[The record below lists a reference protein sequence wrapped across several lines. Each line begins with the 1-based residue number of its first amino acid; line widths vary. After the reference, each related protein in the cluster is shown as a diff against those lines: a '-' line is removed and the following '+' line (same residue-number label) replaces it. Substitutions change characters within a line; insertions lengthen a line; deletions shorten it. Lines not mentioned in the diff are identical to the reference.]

1 LASKTAAGQAEGDS
15 GRHHTKNKEFAEMTT
30 LSAEDFW
37 TFSLDFYGKQN
48 VAKACLS
55 LQDRRD
61 ADVNLL
67 LLSAYLA
74 SKGHVLDDT
83 HLSIADGMTA
93 GWRAAV
99 LQQLRQVRKRLPKF
113 AEEVPEN
120 DRKQV
125 KEKILEA
132 ELAAEQV
139 AHRLIFKRLDDAPM
153 PTHGG
158 TAKER
163 AEKNLKL
170 YLRRMLSQFGPTTP
184 DERDLGD
191 INDIVAA
198 L

>member
-1 LASKTAAGQAEGDS
+1 MASRTATATGDQER
-15 GRHHTKNKEFAEMTT
+15 RHTSNREFPEMTT

-67 LLSAYLA
+67 LLAAYLA
-74 SKGHVLDDT
+74 NKGHLLDDT

-99 LQQLRQVRKRLPKF
+99 LQQLRQVRRRLPKF
-113 AEEVPEN
+113 AEEVPEE
-120 DRKQV
+120 DRKNV

-153 PTHGG
+153 PTNGG
-158 TAKER
+158 SVKDR

-170 YLRRMLSQFGPTTP
+170 YLRRLVTQGGGPGVP
-184 DERDLGD
+184 DERDFGD
-191 INDIVAA
+191 VSSIVAA

>member
-1 LASKTAAGQAEGDS
+1 MASKTATAEGDQ
-15 GRHHTKNKEFAEMTT
+15 GRRHTSNREFPEMTT

-67 LLSAYLA
+67 LLAAYLA
-74 SKGHVLDDT
+74 SKGHILDDT

-99 LQQLRQVRKRLPKF
+99 LQQLRQVRRRLPKF
-113 AEEVPEN
+113 AEEVPEE
-120 DRKQV
+120 DRKNV

-153 PTHGG
+153 PTDGG
-158 TAKER
+158 SARDR

-170 YLRRMLSQFGPTTP
+170 YMRRLLTQGGGPGTP

-191 INDIVAA
+191 VSSIVQA

>member
-1 LASKTAAGQAEGDS
+1 MASKTATAEGDQ
-15 GRHHTKNKEFAEMTT
+15 GRRHTSNREFPEMTT

-67 LLSAYLA
+67 LLAAYLA
-74 SKGHVLDDT
+74 SKGHILDDT

-99 LQQLRQVRKRLPKF
+99 LQQLRQVRRRLPKF
-113 AEEVPEN
+113 AEEVPEE
-120 DRKQV
+120 DRKNV

-153 PTHGG
+153 PTDGG
-158 TAKER
+158 SVKER

-170 YLRRMLSQFGPTTP
+170 YMRRLLTQGGGPGTP

-191 INDIVAA
+191 VSSIVQA

>member
-1 LASKTAAGQAEGDS
+1 MASEIAKKQVEGAE
-15 GRHHTKNKEFAEMTT
+15 RRATKDGEFADMT

-61 ADVNLL
+61 ADVNILL
-67 LLSAYLA
+67 LAAYLA

-99 LQQLRQVRKRLPKF
+99 LQQLRQVRRRLPKF
-113 AEEVPEN
+113 AEEVPEG
-120 DRKQV
+120 DRKNV

-153 PTHGG
+153 PTEGG

-170 YLRRMLSQFGPTTP
+170 YLRRLLSQAGPGGP

-191 INDIVAA
+191 VSAIVGA

>member
-1 LASKTAAGQAEGDS
+1 MASRTATAEGDH
-15 GRHHTKNKEFAEMTT
+15 GRRQTSNREFPDMTT

-67 LLSAYLA
+67 LLAAYLA
-74 SKGHVLDDT
+74 NKGHLLDDT

-99 LQQLRQVRKRLPKF
+99 LQQLRQVRRRLPKF
-113 AEEVPEN
+113 TEEVSE
-120 DRKQV
+120 DERKNV

-153 PTHGG
+153 PTDSGSV
-158 TAKER
+158 KER

-170 YLRRMLSQFGPTTP
+170 YLRRLVTQGGGPGAP
-184 DERDLGD
+184 DERDYGD
-191 INDIVAA
+191 VSSIVAA

>member
-1 LASKTAAGQAEGDS
+1 MASEIAARHAEGDS
-15 GRHHTKNKEFAEMTT
+15 GRRDSRNKEFADMT

-37 TFSLDFYGKQN
+37 SFSLDFYGKQN

-67 LLSAYLA
+67 LLAAYLA
-74 SKGHVLDDT
+74 AKGHVLDDT

-99 LQQLRQVRKRLPKF
+99 LQQLRQVRRRLPKF
-113 AEEVPEN
+113 AEEVPEE
-120 DRKQV
+120 DRKEV
-125 KEKILEA
+125 KQKILEA

-153 PTHGG
+153 PTEGG
-158 TAKER
+158 SPKER

-170 YLRRMLSQFGPTTP
+170 YLRRLLSQGLSGAP

-191 INDIVAA
+191 VNAIVAA

>member
-1 LASKTAAGQAEGDS
+1 MASKVAKTDLAADTDS
-15 GRHHTKNKEFAEMTT
+15 RHTGNREFSDMT

-67 LLSAYLA
+67 LLAAYLA
-74 SKGHVLDDT
+74 SKGHLLDDT

-99 LQQLRQVRKRLPKF
+99 LQQLRQVRRRLPKF
-113 AEEVPEN
+113 AEDVPEE

-153 PTHGG
+153 PVEGG
-158 TAKER
+158 SPKER

-170 YLRRMLSQFGPTTP
+170 YLRRLLSQWGTNAA

-191 INDIVAA
+191 ITAIVAA

>member
-1 LASKTAAGQAEGDS
+1 
-15 GRHHTKNKEFAEMTT
+15 MTT

-67 LLSAYLA
+67 LLAAYLA
-74 SKGHVLDDT
+74 SKGYVLDDT

-99 LQQLRQVRKRLPKF
+99 LQPLRQVRRRLPRF
-113 AEEVPEN
+113 AEEVPEE

-153 PTHGG
+153 PSEGG
-158 TAKER
+158 SPKER

-170 YLRRMLSQFGPTTP
+170 YLRRLLSQGGPATP

-191 INDIVAA
+191 VTAIVGA

>member
-1 LASKTAAGQAEGDS
+1 MASKMAKPQVAADADS
-15 GRHHTKNKEFAEMTT
+15 GHTGNREFSDMT

-67 LLSAYLA
+67 LLAAYLA

-99 LQQLRQVRKRLPKF
+99 LQQLRQVRRRLPKF
-113 AEEVPEN
+113 AEEVPED
-120 DRKQV
+120 DRKNV

-153 PTHGG
+153 PAEGG
-158 TAKER
+158 TARER

-170 YLRRMLSQFGPTTP
+170 YLRRLLSQWGIGSP

-191 INDIVAA
+191 VTSIVGA

>member
-1 LASKTAAGQAEGDS
+1 
-15 GRHHTKNKEFAEMTT
+15 MTT

-99 LQQLRQVRKRLPKF
+99 LQQLRQVRRRLPKF
-113 AEEVPEN
+113 AEEVPEE
-120 DRKQV
+120 DRKNV

-153 PTHGG
+153 PTDGG
-158 TAKER
+158 SARER

-170 YLRRMLSQFGPTTP
+170 YMRRLLTQGGGPGAP

-191 INDIVAA
+191 VGSIVAA

>member
-1 LASKTAAGQAEGDS
+1 MASEIAKKQIEGAERHNTKS
-15 GRHHTKNKEFAEMTT
+15 GEFADMT

-48 VAKACLS
+48 VAKSCLS

-61 ADVNLL
+61 ADVNILL
-67 LLSAYLA
+67 LAAYLA

-99 LQQLRQVRKRLPKF
+99 LQQLRQVRRRLPKF
-113 AEEVPEN
+113 AEEVPEG
-120 DRKQV
+120 DRKNV

-153 PTHGG
+153 PTEGG

-170 YLRRMLSQFGPTTP
+170 YLRRLLSQSGPGGP

-191 INDIVAA
+191 LSAIVGAM
-198 L
+198 

>member
-1 LASKTAAGQAEGDS
+1 MASKLALEHSDGES
-15 GRHHTKNKEFAEMTT
+15 GRRQTKNKEFADMT

-67 LLSAYLA
+67 LLAAYLA
-74 SKGHVLDDT
+74 NKGHVLDDT

-99 LQQLRQVRKRLPKF
+99 LQQLRQVRRRLPKF
-113 AEEVPEN
+113 AEEVPED
-120 DRKQV
+120 DRKNV

-153 PTHGG
+153 PTEGG
-158 TAKER
+158 TVKER
-163 AEKNLKL
+163 AEKNLRL
-170 YLRRMLSQFGPTTP
+170 YLRRLLSQVGPVQP

-191 INDIVAA
+191 ISSIVAA
-198 L
+198 I

>member
-1 LASKTAAGQAEGDS
+1 MKIATLALATFTAFTGGTAALAQS
-15 GRHHTKNKEFAEMTT
+15 
-30 LSAEDFW
+30 
-37 TFSLDFYGKQN
+37 DFYRGKQLKI
-48 VAKACLS
+48 VVGSEAGGGFS
-55 LQDRRD
+55 SYS
-61 ADVNLL
+61 L

-99 LQQLRQVRKRLPKF
+99 LQQLRQVRRRLPKF
-113 AEEVPEN
+113 AEEVPEE
-120 DRKQV
+120 DRKNV

-153 PTHGG
+153 PTDGG
-158 TAKER
+158 SVKDR

-170 YLRRMLSQFGPTTP
+170 YLRRLVTQGGGPGAP
-184 DERDLGD
+184 DERDFGD
-191 INDIVAA
+191 VSSIVAA

>member
-1 LASKTAAGQAEGDS
+1 
-15 GRHHTKNKEFAEMTT
+15 MTT

-67 LLSAYLA
+67 LLAAYLA

-99 LQQLRQVRKRLPKF
+99 LQQLRQVRRRLPKF
-113 AEEVPEN
+113 AEEVPED

-153 PTHGG
+153 PTEGG
-158 TAKER
+158 GPKER

-170 YLRRMLSQFGPTTP
+170 YLRRLLSQGGGSTTP

-191 INDIVAA
+191 LNAIVAA

>member
-1 LASKTAAGQAEGDS
+1 MAAEMANKQVEGAERS
-15 GRHHTKNKEFAEMTT
+15 HAKEREFADMT

-67 LLSAYLA
+67 LLAAYLA

-99 LQQLRQVRKRLPKF
+99 LQQLRQVRRRLPKF
-113 AEEVPEN
+113 AEEVPEE
-120 DRKQV
+120 DRKNV

-153 PTHGG
+153 PSEGG
-158 TAKER
+158 SARDR

-170 YLRRMLSQFGPTTP
+170 YLRRLLSQSPPSSP
-184 DERDLGD
+184 DERDHGD
-191 INDIVAA
+191 VSAITGA

>member
-1 LASKTAAGQAEGDS
+1 MASRTATAEGDH
-15 GRHHTKNKEFAEMTT
+15 GRRHTSNREFPDMTT

-67 LLSAYLA
+67 LLAAYLA

-99 LQQLRQVRKRLPKF
+99 LQQLRQVRRRLPKF
-113 AEEVPEN
+113 AEEVPEE
-120 DRKQV
+120 DRKNV

-139 AHRLIFKRLDDAPM
+139 SHRLIFKRLDDAPM
-153 PTHGG
+153 PTEGG
-158 TAKER
+158 SARDR

-170 YLRRMLSQFGPTTP
+170 YMRRLLTQNPATTA
-184 DERDLGD
+184 DERDLSD
-191 INDIVAA
+191 VSSIVAA

>member
-1 LASKTAAGQAEGDS
+1 MTTGHVKGDS
-15 GRHHTKNKEFAEMTT
+15 GRHASNKEFADMTV
-30 LSAEDFW
+30 SAEDFW
-37 TFSLDFYGKQN
+37 SFSLDFYGKQN

-67 LLSAYLA
+67 LLAAYLA

-99 LQQLRQVRKRLPKF
+99 LQQLRQVRRRLPKF

-120 DRKQV
+120 DRKLV

-153 PTHGG
+153 PTEGG
-158 TAKER
+158 SPKDR

-170 YLRRMLSQFGPTTP
+170 YLRRLLSQGPTATTP
-184 DERDLGD
+184 DERDHGD
-191 INDIVAA
+191 VTAIVGAM
-198 L
+198 

>member
-1 LASKTAAGQAEGDS
+1 
-15 GRHHTKNKEFAEMTT
+15 MTT

-48 VAKACLS
+48 VAKSCLS

-74 SKGHVLDDT
+74 VKGHVLDDT

-99 LQQLRQVRKRLPKF
+99 LQQLRQVRRRLPKF
-113 AEEVPEN
+113 AEEVPEEA
-120 DRKQV
+120 RKQV

-153 PTHGG
+153 PTDGG
-158 TAKER
+158 NVKDR

-170 YLRRMLSQFGPTTP
+170 YLRRLLSQGGGPTTP
-184 DERDLGD
+184 DEKDLSD
-191 INDIVAA
+191 LHDIVAA

>member
-1 LASKTAAGQAEGDS
+1 MASRTATATGDQ
-15 GRHHTKNKEFAEMTT
+15 GRRDTSNREFPEMTT

-67 LLSAYLA
+67 LLAAYLA
-74 SKGHVLDDT
+74 NKGHLLDDT

-99 LQQLRQVRKRLPKF
+99 LQQLRQVRRRLPKF
-113 AEEVPEN
+113 AEEVPEE
-120 DRKQV
+120 DRKNV

-153 PTHGG
+153 PTDGG
-158 TAKER
+158 SVKER
-163 AEKNLKL
+163 AERNLKL
-170 YLRRMLSQFGPTTP
+170 YMRRLAPSQ

-191 INDIVAA
+191 IAA
-198 L
+198 VVSAL

>member
-1 LASKTAAGQAEGDS
+1 MASEIAKKQVEGAERHNTKTG
-15 GRHHTKNKEFAEMTT
+15 EFVDMT

-61 ADVNLL
+61 ADVNILL
-67 LLSAYLA
+67 LAAYLA
-74 SKGHVLDDT
+74 NKGHVLDDT

-99 LQQLRQVRKRLPKF
+99 LQQLRQVRRRLPKF
-113 AEEVPEN
+113 AEEVPES
-120 DRKQV
+120 DRKNV

-153 PTHGG
+153 PTEGG
-158 TAKER
+158 TARER

-170 YLRRMLSQFGPTTP
+170 YLRRLLSQAGPGGP

-191 INDIVAA
+191 VSAIVGA

>member
-1 LASKTAAGQAEGDS
+1 
-15 GRHHTKNKEFAEMTT
+15 MTT

-99 LQQLRQVRKRLPKF
+99 LQQLRQVRRRLPKF
-113 AEEVPEN
+113 AEEVPED
-120 DRKQV
+120 DRKNV

-153 PTHGG
+153 PAEGG
-158 TAKER
+158 SAKDR

-170 YLRRMLSQFGPTTP
+170 YLRRLLSQGTGSSTP
-184 DERDLGD
+184 DERDLED
-191 INDIVAA
+191 LKSIVAA

>member
-1 LASKTAAGQAEGDS
+1 MASGIATGHAEKDGER
-15 GRHHTKNKEFAEMTT
+15 RHAKNKEFADMTT

-67 LLSAYLA
+67 LLAAYLA

-99 LQQLRQVRKRLPKF
+99 LQQLRQVRRRLPKF
-113 AEEVPEN
+113 AEEVPED
-120 DRKQV
+120 DRKNV

-153 PTHGG
+153 PTEGG
-158 TAKER
+158 TVKDR

-170 YLRRMLSQFGPTTP
+170 YLRRLLSQSGPATP

-191 INDIVAA
+191 VNAIVSA

>member
-1 LASKTAAGQAEGDS
+1 MASRTATAEGDH
-15 GRHHTKNKEFAEMTT
+15 GRRHTSNREFPDMTT

-99 LQQLRQVRKRLPKF
+99 LLQLRQVRRRLPKF
-113 AEEVPEN
+113 AEEVPEE
-120 DRKQV
+120 DRKNV

-153 PTHGG
+153 PTEGG
-158 TAKER
+158 SQRER

-170 YLRRMLSQFGPTTP
+170 YLRRLLSQGPSSAP

-191 INDIVAA
+191 VTAIAGA

>member
-1 LASKTAAGQAEGDS
+1 
-15 GRHHTKNKEFAEMTT
+15 MT

-37 TFSLDFYGKQN
+37 TFSVDFYGKQN

-67 LLSAYLA
+67 LLGAYLA
-74 SKGHVLDDT
+74 TKGHILDET

-99 LQQLRQVRKRLPKF
+99 LQQLRQVRRRLPKF
-113 AEEVPEN
+113 AEDVPE
-120 DRKQV
+120 DERKDV
-125 KEKILEA
+125 KQKILEA

-139 AHRLIFKRLDDAPM
+139 AHRLIFKRLGDAALLSE
-153 PTHGG
+153 GG
-158 TAKER
+158 TPRER
-163 AEKNLKL
+163 AEKSLKL
-170 YLRRMLSQFGPTTP
+170 YLRRLLSQAPLTP

-191 INDIVAA
+191 ISAIVGA

>member
-1 LASKTAAGQAEGDS
+1 MASEIAKKQVEGAE
-15 GRHHTKNKEFAEMTT
+15 RRATKDGEFADMT

-61 ADVNLL
+61 ADVNILL
-67 LLSAYLA
+67 LAAYLA
-74 SKGHVLDDT
+74 NKGHVLDDT

-99 LQQLRQVRKRLPKF
+99 LQQLRQVRRRLPKF
-113 AEEVPEN
+113 AEEVPES
-120 DRKQV
+120 DRKNV

-153 PTHGG
+153 PTEGG

-170 YLRRMLSQFGPTTP
+170 YLRRLLSQAGPGGP

-191 INDIVAA
+191 VSAIVGA

>member
-1 LASKTAAGQAEGDS
+1 MALPQG
-15 GRHHTKNKEFAEMTT
+15 NKEFADMT

-37 TFSLDFYGKQN
+37 SFSLDFYGKQN

-67 LLSAYLA
+67 LLAAYLA
-74 SKGHVLDDT
+74 KKGHVLDET

-99 LQQLRQVRKRLPKF
+99 LQQLRQVRRRLPKF
-113 AEEVPEN
+113 AEDVPEEA
-120 DRKQV
+120 RKEV
-125 KEKILEA
+125 KQKILEA

-139 AHRLIFKRLDDAPM
+139 AHRLILTRLSASAL
-153 PTHGG
+153 PTDGG
-158 TAKER
+158 SPR
-163 AEKNLKL
+163 QLAEKSLKL
-170 YLRRMLSQFGPTTP
+170 YLRRLASQSPQTPNTP

-191 INDIVAA
+191 VNAIVGS

>member
-1 LASKTAAGQAEGDS
+1 MASGVATGNAES
-15 GRHHTKNKEFAEMTT
+15 ERRHTRNKEFADMTT

-67 LLSAYLA
+67 LLAAYLA

-99 LQQLRQVRKRLPKF
+99 LQQLRQVRRRLPKF
-113 AEEVPEN
+113 AEEVPE
-120 DRKQV
+120 DARKNV

-153 PTHGG
+153 PTEGG
-158 TAKER
+158 TVKDR

-170 YLRRMLSQFGPTTP
+170 YLRRLLSQSGPATP
-184 DERDLGD
+184 DERDMGD
-191 INDIVAA
+191 VNAIVAA

>member
-1 LASKTAAGQAEGDS
+1 MASGIAHAEGAAPQT
-15 GRHHTKNKEFAEMTT
+15 RNKEFADMTT

-37 TFSLDFYGKQN
+37 TFSLDFYGKPN

-55 LQDRRD
+55 FQDRRD

-67 LLSAYLA
+67 LLAAYLA

-99 LQQLRQVRKRLPKF
+99 LQQLRQVRRRLPKF
-113 AEEVPEN
+113 AEEVPEE
-120 DRKQV
+120 DRKNV

-153 PTHGG
+153 PTEGG
-158 TAKER
+158 TVKER
-163 AEKNLKL
+163 AERNLKL
-170 YLRRMLSQFGPTTP
+170 YLRRLLSQAGGSATP
-184 DERDLGD
+184 DERDLSD
-191 INDIVAA
+191 LDTIVAA

>member
-1 LASKTAAGQAEGDS
+1 MASRTATAEGDH
-15 GRHHTKNKEFAEMTT
+15 GRRHTSNRETPDLTT

-67 LLSAYLA
+67 LLAAYLA

-99 LQQLRQVRKRLPKF
+99 LLQLRQVRRRLPKF
-113 AEEVPEN
+113 AEEVPEE
-120 DRKQV
+120 DRKNV

-153 PTHGG
+153 PTDGG
-158 TAKER
+158 SVKER

-170 YLRRMLSQFGPTTP
+170 YMRRLLTQGGGPGTP

-191 INDIVAA
+191 VSSIVQA

>member
-1 LASKTAAGQAEGDS
+1 MASGTATGLAESDG
-15 GRHHTKNKEFAEMTT
+15 GRTQTKNKEFADMT

-99 LQQLRQVRKRLPKF
+99 LQQLRQVRRRLPKF
-113 AEEVPEN
+113 AEEVPED
-120 DRKQV
+120 DRKNV

-153 PTHGG
+153 PTEGG
-158 TAKER
+158 TVKDR

-170 YLRRMLSQFGPTTP
+170 YLRRLLSQSGPATP
-184 DERDLGD
+184 DERDLSD
-191 INDIVAA
+191 INAIVAA

>member
-1 LASKTAAGQAEGDS
+1 MASGIATGKAESDAAR
-15 GRHHTKNKEFAEMTT
+15 RHTGNKEFADMTT

-67 LLSAYLA
+67 LLAAYLA

-99 LQQLRQVRKRLPKF
+99 LQQLRQVRRRLPKF
-113 AEEVPEN
+113 AEEVPED
-120 DRKQV
+120 DRKNV
-125 KEKILEA
+125 KDKILEA

-153 PTHGG
+153 PTEGG
-158 TAKER
+158 TVKDR

-170 YLRRMLSQFGPTTP
+170 YLRRLLSQSGPATP

-191 INDIVAA
+191 VNAIVGA